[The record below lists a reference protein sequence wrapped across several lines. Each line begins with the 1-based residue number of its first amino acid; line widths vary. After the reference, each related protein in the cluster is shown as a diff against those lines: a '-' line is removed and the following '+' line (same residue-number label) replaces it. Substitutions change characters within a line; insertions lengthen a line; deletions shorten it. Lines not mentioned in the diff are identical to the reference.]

1 MSKSRIELLL
11 KLVGYC
17 LSLSIERSTEMH
29 FMHLYAKTNCGFR
42 SKRRLFFFSF
52 FLISRLNNKICDVEE
67 IRTFNNGIFMVL
79 RNWI

>member
-1 MSKSRIELLL
+1 ML

-17 LSLSIERSTEMH
+17 LSLSIERSSEMH
-29 FMHLYAKTNCGFR
+29 FMHLYTKTNCGFR
-42 SKRRLFFFSF
+42 SKRRPFF